1 MTQQPRHPQQP
12 PTPGEEQGVSIAVH
26 IGGLLTS
33 IIVPLILWLIYR
45 DRSPYLSEHSKAA
58 LNWQILLLPGYLVA
72 WILMAIPIIGFLGGL
87 LNFAAF
93 VISAIFCVLSALAAS
108 NRQPARYP
116 VDVNII
122 R

>member
-1 MTQQPRHPQQP
+1 MSQFHAPDP
-12 PTPGEEQGVSIAVH
+12 ELAV
-26 IGGLLTS
+26 
-33 IIVPLILWLIYR
+33 
-45 DRSPYLSEHSKAA
+45 
-58 LNWQILLLPGYLVA
+58 
-72 WILMAIPIIGFLGGL
+72 
-87 LNFAAF
+87 F

>member
-1 MTQQPRHPQQP
+1 MTQQPRQPQQP

-87 LNFAAF
+87 LNFAVF

-116 VDVNII
+116 VNVNII